1 MKEKAFVPK
10 YKSIYMDMARK
21 IQSGEFP
28 AGSRL
33 PYERELCA
41 QYGVER
47 VTIRHALQLLEE
59 DNLIQKQA
67 GRGSFVS
74 GPAAQPAPLHQSIL
88 FAMNRSYDIRSIGE
102 FNSKMFFRMEDVCHR
117 HGCSLMYAGIKDS
130 GEHITGLEDGP
141 VAGVLLVS
149 RHGDALVEEVAA
161 SGTPV
166 ICVNHFS
173 PRVQCVMPDNMS
185 GVREAV
191 ARLRAWGHERIG
203 FISGPLT
210 FINAQERLAA
220 FRHGLW
226 ENGLPIDE
234 RLIVES
240 DWTYEGGV
248 QAMKEIMGAGEP
260 PTAVCTASD
269 MMAIG
274 AIEAARQLGLRV
286 PEDLSVVGFDN
297 IDMGLYCAP
306 SLTTVSVDAQ
316 QIAVVAVEAL
326 LRFRREKPTPADRY
340 VIRVPAR
347 LVERASAGPVPA
359 RE

>member
-117 HGCSLMYAGIKDS
+117 HG
-130 GEHITGLEDGP
+130 
-141 VAGVLLVS
+141 
-149 RHGDALVEEVAA
+149 ALVEEVAA